1 MATRNSEIVFDPR
14 GVVEA
19 APIALAPRLTRLEG
33 ARLGVLDNTKW
44 NANRLLH
51 KTTAQLQAR
60 FGLGAVTYY
69 RKESFSKDADPDLL
83 KTIAAEND
91 AVLTAIG
98 D

>member
-1 MATRNSEIVFDPR
+1 MAGRNHEIVFDPR

-19 APIALAPRLTRLEG
+19 APLALAPRLARLEG

-44 NANRLLH
+44 NANRLLK
-51 KTTAQLQAR
+51 KTVGRLQDR
-60 FGLGAVTYY
+60 FAFGAVSYY
-69 RKESFSKDADPDLL
+69 RKESFSKDADPDLV

-91 AVLTAIG
+91 LVLTAIG

>member
-1 MATRNSEIVFDPR
+1 MAGPELVFDPR

-19 APIALAPRLTRLEG
+19 APVSLAPRLKRLEG

-44 NANRLLH
+44 NANRLLK
-51 KTTAQLQAR
+51 KTTARLQER
-60 FGLGAVTYY
+60 FGFAAVTYY
-69 RKESFSKDADPDLL
+69 RKESFSKDADPDLI